1 MSRRLLLGLAV
12 ALVLVAAVVAVAL
25 IRRHPSAPPAA
36 VPPTTRFE
44 VLFTT
49 PGEAGAARASRATP
63 PSGSPGRLDERLVAA
78 IDATRRTLDMAIYDL
93 ELENVAAALVRARQ
107 RGVRVRLV
115 TEADNAGNAAVR
127 RVRAAGIPVVTDDG
141 PAFMHHKFAVF
152 DGETVLTGSW
162 NFAPR
167 DTFQH
172 DNNTAFIR
180 SPELAAAF
188 TEEFET
194 MFVQR
199 RFGAAK
205 PKRGPP
211 APVTVDG
218 ATVQALFAPAMDVPA
233 QVIARI
239 RAARESIAFLAFAF
253 THDGIGAA
261 VVELARAGV
270 RVRCVVESLQSDR
283 PEGELGRFRAAGLA
297 ADQPAGQPGAACRDG
312 PGVLTDGNTGL
323 MHHKV
328 IIIDG
333 RTVIF
338 GSFNFT
344 RNAAEDNDENLL
356 IVDSPAVAAQFL
368 DEFCRVYNLAVQ
380 RARR

>member
-1 MSRRLLLGLAV
+1 MSRRLLLGLALG
-12 ALVLVAAVVAVAL
+12 AVLIAAVVAVAL
-25 IRRHPSAPPAA
+25 IRRHTSAPSQ
-36 VPPTTRFE
+36 VPPTAARFE

-49 PGEAGAARASRATP
+49 PGESA
-63 PSGSPGRLDERLVAA
+63 SGSPGRLDERLVAT
-78 IDATRRTLDMAIYDL
+78 IDAAQRTIDMAIYDL
-93 ELENVAAALVRARQ
+93 ELENVAEALVRAQ
-107 RGVRVRLV
+107 GRGVRVRLV
-115 TEADNAGNAAVR
+115 TEADNAANAAVQ
-127 RVRAAGIPVVTDDG
+127 RVRAAGIPVVADTG
-141 PAFMHHKFAVF
+141 QAFMHHKFAVF

-172 DNNTAFIR
+172 NNNTAIIR

-199 RFGAAK
+199 RFGAGK
-205 PKRGPP
+205 PKRPPP
-211 APVTVDG
+211 APITVDG
-218 ATVQALFAPAMDVPA
+218 ITVQALFAPAMDVPGP
-233 QVIARI
+233 VIARI
-239 RAARESIAFLAFAF
+239 RGARESIAFLAFTF

-261 VVELARAGV
+261 VVERARAGV
-270 RVRCVVESLQSDR
+270 RVRGVIESLQADR
-283 PEGELGRFRAAGLA
+283 PEGELRRFRAAGLA
-297 ADQPAGQPGAACRDG
+297 AEQPAGEPAPTCQPG
-312 PGVLTDGNTGL
+312 PGVLTDGNTAL

-356 IVDSPAVAAQFL
+356 IVDSPEIAARFL
-368 DEFCRVYNLAVQ
+368 EEFCRVYNVAAQ
-380 RARR
+380 RAGRR

>member
-1 MSRRLLLGLAV
+1 MSRRLLLGLALG
-12 ALVLVAAVVAVAL
+12 AVLVAVVVAVAL
-25 IRRHPSAPPAA
+25 IRRHTSAPPEA
-36 VPPTTRFE
+36 VPTARFE

-49 PGEAGAARASRATP
+49 PGEPGATRASRATP

-93 ELENVAAALVRARQ
+93 ELENVAEALVRAQR

-115 TEADNAGNAAVR
+115 TEADNVGNAAVD
-127 RVRAAGIPVVTDDG
+127 RVRAAGIPVVTDSG

-199 RFGAAK
+199 RFGADK
-205 PKRGPP
+205 PKRPPP
-211 APVTVDG
+211 APIAVDG
-218 ATVQALFAPAMDVPA
+218 VTVQALFAPAMDVPA

-253 THDGIGAA
+253 THDGIGTAM
-261 VVELARAGV
+261 VERARAGV
-270 RVRCVVESLQSDR
+270 RVRGVVESLQSDR
-283 PEGELGRFRAAGLA
+283 PEGELGRFRAAGLTA
-297 ADQPAGQPGAACRDG
+297 EQPAGQPGAACRDG

-333 RTVIF
+333 RTVVF

-356 IVDSPAVAAQFL
+356 IVDSPAIATRFL
-368 DEFCRVYNLAVQ
+368 EEFCRVYNLAVQ
-380 RARR
+380 RAGRR

>member
-1 MSRRLLLGLAV
+1 MSRRLLLGLALGAVLIAAVGAV
-12 ALVLVAAVVAVAL
+12 ALVRQRQATP
-25 IRRHPSAPPAA
+25 RQAPPAA
-36 VPPTTRFE
+36 ARFE

-49 PGEAGAARASRATP
+49 PGEPGAA
-63 PSGSPGRLDERLVAA
+63 GRLDERLVAA
-78 IDATRRTLDMAIYDL
+78 IDATRRTLDVAIYDL
-93 ELENVAAALVRARQ
+93 ELDTVAEALVRAQR

-115 TEADNAGNAAVR
+115 TEADNAGNAAVQ
-127 RVRAAGIPVVTDDG
+127 RVRAAGVPVVTDNG
-141 PAFMHHKFAVF
+141 RAFMHHKFAVF
-152 DGETVLTGSW
+152 DGEMVLTGSW

-167 DTFQH
+167 ETFQY
-172 DNNTAFIR
+172 NNNVAFIR
-180 SPELAAAF
+180 SRALAAAF

-205 PKRGPP
+205 PKRPPP
-211 APVTVDG
+211 APVTLAG
-218 ATVQALFAPAMDVPA
+218 SAPEGGGGITVQALFAPAMDVPGP
-233 QVIARI
+233 VIARI

-253 THDGIGAA
+253 THDGIGMAM
-261 VVELARAGV
+261 VERARAGV
-270 RVRCVVESLQSDR
+270 RVRGVVESLQSDR
-283 PEGELGRFRAAGLA
+283 PEGELGRLRSAGLTA
-297 ADQPAGQPGAACRDG
+297 EQGAGQPAPTCQNG

-356 IVDSPAVAAQFL
+356 IVDSPAIAAHFL
-368 DEFCRVYNLAVQ
+368 DEFCRVYNRAAQ
-380 RARR
+380 RADRR